1 MATTPKKSAA
11 KTVAASNEASFVKEL
26 ADILD
31 QAGLVE
37 LEYETETVTI
47 RLSRVT
53 AAAPVAAAPVAAAPV
68 AAAPV
73 AAALVAAAPAAIAE
87 PVAESLASPAD
98 HPGAVKS
105 PMVGTVYTAP
115 EPDAPA
121 FITEGATVTAGQ
133 TLFIVEAM
141 KVMNPITAPKAGSVV
156 KIFVQNAQPI
166 EFGEALV
173 IVE

>member
-11 KTVAASNEASFVKEL
+11 KTAAASNEASFVKEL

-37 LEYETETVTI
+37 LEYETEAVAI

-53 AAAPVAAAPVAAAPV
+53 AAASVAAAPVAAAPV
-68 AAAPV
+68 AAT
-73 AAALVAAAPAAIAE
+73 PAAIAE
-87 PVAESLASPAD
+87 PVAELPANPAD

-141 KVMNPITAPKAGSVV
+141 KVMNPITAPKAGTVV

>member
-11 KTVAASNEASFVKEL
+11 KTAATSNEASFVKEL

-31 QAGLVE
+31 QAGLAE
-37 LEYETETVTI
+37 LEYETEALAI

-68 AAAPV
+68 AAA
-73 AAALVAAAPAAIAE
+73 APAAIAE
-87 PVAESLASPAD
+87 PVAEIPANPAD

-141 KVMNPITAPKAGSVV
+141 KVMNPITAPKAGTVV

>member
-11 KTVAASNEASFVKEL
+11 KTTAAINEASFVKEL
-26 ADILD
+26 AAILD
-31 QAGLVE
+31 QAGLSE
-37 LEYETETVTI
+37 LEYETDAVAI

-53 AAAPVAAAPVAAAPV
+53 VVAPV
-68 AAAPV
+68 
-73 AAALVAAAPAAIAE
+73 VAAAPAAAPVAIAE
-87 PVAESLASPAD
+87 PEAEPSTNPAD

-121 FITEGATVTAGQ
+121 FITEGATITAGQ

-141 KVMNPITAPKAGSVV
+141 KVMNPITAPKSGKVV

>member
-11 KTVAASNEASFVKEL
+11 KTVVASTEASFVKEL

-31 QAGLVE
+31 QAGLAE
-37 LEYETETVTI
+37 LEYETDAVAI

-53 AAAPVAAAPVAAAPV
+53 TTAPVAAAPVAAAPV
-68 AAAPV
+68 AAAPI
-73 AAALVAAAPAAIAE
+73 AIAE
-87 PVAESLASPAD
+87 PALDLPANPAD

-121 FITEGATVTAGQ
+121 FITEVAAVTAGQ

-141 KVMNPITAPKAGSVV
+141 KVMNPITAPKAGTVV

>member
-11 KTVAASNEASFVKEL
+11 KTVVASTEASFVKEL

-31 QAGLVE
+31 QAGLAE
-37 LEYETETVTI
+37 LEYETDAVAI

-53 AAAPVAAAPVAAAPV
+53 TTAPVAAAPVAAAPV
-68 AAAPV
+68 AAAPI
-73 AAALVAAAPAAIAE
+73 AIAE
-87 PVAESLASPAD
+87 PALDLPANPAD

-105 PMVGTVYTAP
+105 PMVGTVYTSP

-121 FITEGATVTAGQ
+121 FITEGAAVTAGQ

-141 KVMNPITAPKAGSVV
+141 KVMNPITAPKAGTVV

>member
-11 KTVAASNEASFVKEL
+11 KTAATSNEASFVKEL

-31 QAGLVE
+31 QAGLAE
-37 LEYETETVTI
+37 LEYETEAVAI

-68 AAAPV
+68 AAPH
-73 AAALVAAAPAAIAE
+73 AAIAE
-87 PVAESLASPAD
+87 PVAELPANPAD

-141 KVMNPITAPKAGSVV
+141 KVMNPITAPKAGTVV

>member
-1 MATTPKKSAA
+1 MATTPKKSTA
-11 KTVAASNEASFVKEL
+11 KTAAASNEASFVKEL

-31 QAGLVE
+31 QAGLSE
-37 LEYETETVTI
+37 LEYETDAVAI

-53 AAAPVAAAPVAAAPV
+53 AVAPV
-68 AAAPV
+68 
-73 AAALVAAAPAAIAE
+73 VAAAPAAAPVAIAE
-87 PVAESLASPAD
+87 PVAELLPSNPAD

-121 FITEGATVTAGQ
+121 FITEGATITAGQ

-141 KVMNPITAPKAGSVV
+141 KVMNPITAPKAGTVV

>member
-11 KTVAASNEASFVKEL
+11 KTAAASNEASFVKEL

-31 QAGLVE
+31 QAGLAE
-37 LEYETETVTI
+37 LEYETEAVAI
-47 RLSRVT
+47 RLSRVTTAAPVT
-53 AAAPVAAAPVAAAPV
+53 AAAPVA
-68 AAAPV
+68 
-73 AAALVAAAPAAIAE
+73 AAAPAAIAE
-87 PVAESLASPAD
+87 PVAELPANPAD
-98 HPGAVKS
+98 HPGTVKS

-141 KVMNPITAPKAGSVV
+141 KVMNPITAPKAGTVV

>member
-11 KTVAASNEASFVKEL
+11 KTAATSNEASFVKEL
-26 ADILD
+26 ADILG
-31 QAGLVE
+31 QAGLAE
-37 LEYETETVTI
+37 LEYETEAVAI

-68 AAAPV
+68 AAA
-73 AAALVAAAPAAIAE
+73 APAAIAE
-87 PVAESLASPAD
+87 PVAEIPANPAD

-141 KVMNPITAPKAGSVV
+141 KVMNPITAPKAGTVV

>member
-11 KTVAASNEASFVKEL
+11 KTAAASNEASFVKEL

-31 QAGLVE
+31 QAGLAE
-37 LEYETETVTI
+37 LEYETEAVAI
-47 RLSRVT
+47 RLSRVTTATPVT
-53 AAAPVAAAPVAAAPV
+53 AAAPVA
-68 AAAPV
+68 
-73 AAALVAAAPAAIAE
+73 AAAPAAIAE
-87 PVAESLASPAD
+87 PVAELPANPAD

-141 KVMNPITAPKAGSVV
+141 KVMNPITAPKAGTVV

>member
-11 KTVAASNEASFVKEL
+11 KTAAASNEASFVKEL

-31 QAGLVE
+31 QAGLAE
-37 LEYETETVTI
+37 LEYETEAVAI

-53 AAAPVAAAPVAAAPV
+53 TAAPVAAHVAAAPVA
-68 AAAPV
+68 
-73 AAALVAAAPAAIAE
+73 AAAPAAIAE
-87 PVAESLASPAD
+87 PVAEPPANPAD

-141 KVMNPITAPKAGSVV
+141 KVMNPITAPKAGTVV

>member
-11 KTVAASNEASFVKEL
+11 KTAAASNEANFVREL
-26 ADILD
+26 ANILD
-31 QAGLVE
+31 QAGLSK
-37 LEYETETVTI
+37 LEYETDAVAI

-53 AAAPVAAAPVAAAPV
+53 AVATVAATAPAAAPV
-68 AAAPV
+68 
-73 AAALVAAAPAAIAE
+73 AIAE
-87 PVAESLASPAD
+87 PVAELPANPAD

-121 FITEGATVTAGQ
+121 FITEGATITAGQ

-141 KVMNPITAPKAGSVV
+141 KVMNPITAPKAGTVV

>member
-11 KTVAASNEASFVKEL
+11 KTAAASNEASFVKEL

-31 QAGLVE
+31 QTGLAE
-37 LEYETETVTI
+37 LEYETDAVAI

-53 AAAPVAAAPVAAAPV
+53 AAAPVAAAAPVVTAPVDAAAPV
-68 AAAPV
+68 A
-73 AAALVAAAPAAIAE
+73 IAE
-87 PVAESLASPAD
+87 ALMELPANPAD

-121 FITEGATVTAGQ
+121 FITEGATVIAGQ

-141 KVMNPITAPKAGSVV
+141 KVMNPITAPKAGTVV

>member
-11 KTVAASNEASFVKEL
+11 KTAASSNEASFVKEL

-31 QAGLVE
+31 QAGLAE
-37 LEYETETVTI
+37 LEYETEAVAI

-68 AAAPV
+68 AAA
-73 AAALVAAAPAAIAE
+73 APAAIAE
-87 PVAESLASPAD
+87 PVAEIPANPAD

-141 KVMNPITAPKAGSVV
+141 KVMNPITAPKAGTVV

>member
-11 KTVAASNEASFVKEL
+11 KTAAASNEASFVKEL

-31 QAGLVE
+31 QAGLAE
-37 LEYETETVTI
+37 LEYETEAVAI

-53 AAAPVAAAPVAAAPV
+53 TAAPVAVAAPVA
-68 AAAPV
+68 
-73 AAALVAAAPAAIAE
+73 AAAPAAIAE
-87 PVAESLASPAD
+87 PVAEPPANPAD

-141 KVMNPITAPKAGSVV
+141 KVMNPITAPKAGTVV

>member
-11 KTVAASNEASFVKEL
+11 KTAAASNEASFVKEL

-31 QAGLVE
+31 QAGLAE
-37 LEYETETVTI
+37 LEYETDAVAI

-53 AAAPVAAAPVAAAPV
+53 TTAPVAAAPVAAAPV
-68 AAAPV
+68 AAAPI
-73 AAALVAAAPAAIAE
+73 AIAE
-87 PVAESLASPAD
+87 PALDLPANPAD

-121 FITEGATVTAGQ
+121 FITEGAAVTAGQ

-141 KVMNPITAPKAGSVV
+141 KVMNPITAPKAGTVV

>member
-1 MATTPKKSAA
+1 MATTPKKTAA

-31 QAGLVE
+31 QAGLAE
-37 LEYETETVTI
+37 LEYETEAVAI

-53 AAAPVAAAPVAAAPV
+53 TAAPVATAPA
-68 AAAPV
+68 
-73 AAALVAAAPAAIAE
+73 AAAPAAIAE
-87 PVAESLASPAD
+87 PAAELPANPAD
-98 HPGAVKS
+98 HPGTVKS

-141 KVMNPITAPKAGSVV
+141 KVMNPITAPKAGTVV

>member
-11 KTVAASNEASFVKEL
+11 KTATTSNEASFVKEL

-31 QAGLVE
+31 LAGLAE
-37 LEYETETVTI
+37 LKYETEAVAI

-53 AAAPVAAAPVAAAPV
+53 AATPVAAAPVA
-68 AAAPV
+68 
-73 AAALVAAAPAAIAE
+73 AAAPAAIAE
-87 PVAESLASPAD
+87 PVAEIPANPAD
-98 HPGAVKS
+98 HPGAIKS

-141 KVMNPITAPKAGSVV
+141 KVMNPITAPKAGTVV

>member
-11 KTVAASNEASFVKEL
+11 KTAAASNEASFVKEL

-31 QAGLVE
+31 QAGLAE
-37 LEYETETVTI
+37 IEYETDAVAI
-47 RLSRVT
+47 RLSRFT

-68 AAAPV
+68 AAAPD
-73 AAALVAAAPAAIAE
+73 AAAPAAIAE
-87 PVAESLASPAD
+87 PVAKMPANPAD

-141 KVMNPITAPKAGSVV
+141 KVMNPITAPKAGTIV